1 MLKRIEKYIEK
12 HQLLKTNATV
22 VVGVSGGADS
32 VALLHILM
40 KLGYNCVVAHCN
52 FTLRAAESDR
62 DEDFVTQLAASWSLP
77 LFKVKFD
84 TLNYAKAQ
92 KISIEMAARDLRYNW
107 FSQLLIDQKADAIAV
122 AHHSDDN
129 VETLLMNLTR
139 GVGLHG
145 LTGIPK
151 RNNQVVRPLL
161 CLSRAEIL
169 VYLQK
174 NDLSFVTDSSN
185 AENEYT
191 RNKFRNQL
199 IPLFET
205 INPSFKS
212 ALNETSERMLEA
224 ELIYKE
230 HIQDLISKIS
240 YSVEHELWIDKQ
252 KLHTYSYKKT
262 LLYELLANYKFSN
275 DTINRLSDLDQT
287 QPGAVFYSETHL
299 LLNDRTHFIVSPRN
313 QTDKNSYLITKEGI
327 NSPIIITIKE
337 RINDGNIR
345 KSPLVATVDASKLC
359 FPLTLRRWNEADSFI
374 PFGMKGRKKLS
385 DFFIDQKMNRLQK
398 ENCWLITSNNQ
409 IVWIVGYRADN
420 QFRADETVRNL
431 IELELIK

>member
-92 KISIEMAARDLRYNW
+92 KISIEMTARDLRYNW

-161 CLSRAEIL
+161 CLSRADIL

-327 NSPIIITIKE
+327 NSPINITIKE

>member
-40 KLGYNCVVAHCN
+40 KLGYSCVVAHCN
-52 FTLRAAESDR
+52 FTLRATESDR

-84 TLNYAKAQ
+84 TLNYAKAK
-92 KISIEMAARDLRYNW
+92 KISIEMAARNLRYDW
-107 FSQLLIDQKADAIAV
+107 FKQLLIEQKADAIAV

-212 ALNETSERMLEA
+212 AINETSERMLEA

-262 LLYELLANYKFSN
+262 LLYELLDNYKFSN
-275 DTINRLSDLDQT
+275 DTLNRLSDLDQT

>member
-161 CLSRAEIL
+161 CLSRADIL

-212 ALNETSERMLEA
+212 AINETSERMLEA